1 MNYEPSASSPAPASD
16 RLFFRYILEN
26 GPSSRAKIAT
36 EHNLSRPTAS
46 EAASRLMER
55 GYIQA
60 LAKDAGASGK
70 RGRVPELY
78 DIADTLGCT
87 LAVSAEIDCFRGA
100 IYNLR
105 GEQLAQVS
113 VPTSWES
120 NAVIQQAL
128 ETLIDELVK
137 DISLP
142 VLAGTVAVVSP
153 VNPNTQQLGK
163 IPDLGYHDQ
172 PLDFYSYLTERFN
185 CPVMVDDRINWVLLN
200 ETRKGIAQ
208 HAPVVLGIHLDEGI
222 SAALAVNGRLYRGA
236 SGRNGLIHLVTAE
249 NKSLRQRLQHLG
261 VVDEH
266 SFIRDDGGYLNFEKT
281 AERIVADPE
290 SENSQL
296 YLMSLAES
304 IVNAAIITDPSA
316 LLLTGPAVEN
326 KASLSLLTELISE
339 KYPWHDLNIIVSEDG
354 ARAIRDGVREG
365 SHLLAMVRLGLSN
378 PHELGLLYP
387 HRPIN
392 CGISAPANEYK

>member
-1 MNYEPSASSPAPASD
+1 MSYEPSASSPAPTSD
-16 RLFFRYILEN
+16 RLFFKYIMEN

-46 EAASRLMER
+46 EAASRLLER
-55 GYIQA
+55 GYIKA

-70 RGRVPELY
+70 RGRVPGLY
-78 DIADTLGCT
+78 DLSESLGGLLT
-87 LAVSAEIDCFRGA
+87 VIAEIDRLSA
-100 IYNLR
+100 ALYNLR
-105 GEQLAQVS
+105 GEQLSEASVS
-113 VPTSWES
+113 TYWES
-120 NAVIQQAL
+120 SEIIQHAL

-142 VLAGTVAVVSP
+142 VLAATVAVVSP
-153 VNPNTQQLGK
+153 VNPNTQQLGN
-163 IPDLGYHDQ
+163 IPDMGHHDQ

-200 ETRKGIAQ
+200 ETREGIAQ
-208 HAPVVLGIHLDEGI
+208 HVPVVLGIHLNEGI
-222 SAALAVNGRLYRGA
+222 SAALAINGRLYRGA

-281 AERIVADPE
+281 AELIVADPE
-290 SENSQL
+290 SESSQL
-296 YLMSLAES
+296 YLMNLAES

-326 KASLSLLTELISE
+326 KAFLSLLTELISE
-339 KYPWHDLNIIVSEDG
+339 KYPWHDLNIIVSENG

-365 SHLLAMVRLGLSN
+365 SHLLAMVRLGLAN

-392 CGISAPANEYK
+392 FGISAPANEYK